1 MRSYTCTSP
10 WILTDFITLIKPTG
24 GQFLV
29 FKTVTAWNHWLSYML
44 SVLFIVCFY
53 TQQMTQ
59 NSSIYLLWQFH
70 GFEYQMKNL
79 WIHFWWFSFQCEPR
93 EFMHLMKLFFKNS
106 ADEVENAPKSLNSQG
121 FHTTFIFGNFTDDIG
136 NMRTLKTPT
145 SPGTL
150 IWALMVH
157 WITRPHSR
165 GNENASRLPPL
176 LLHSVVITHTHIQHT
191 KNWGNIF
198 KNIKLVSCCS
208 LFYAQSVSSE
218 IYCSRDWQEHGLNF
232 DFEVLWEIHV
242 GKTVWDRI
250 IYSTW
255 SEILMGSCR

>member
-79 WIHFWWFSFQCEPR
+79 WIHFWWFSFQCFDFSWGIYCSSVSR
-93 EFMHLMKLFFKNS
+93 GNLCTSWSSFFKNP

-145 SPGTL
+145 SPHRE
-150 IWALMVH
+150 H
-157 WITRPHSR
+157 WY
-165 GNENASRLPPL
+165 EL
-176 LLHSVVITHTHIQHT
+176 LWYT
-191 KNWGNIF
+191 G
-198 KNIKLVSCCS
+198 
-208 LFYAQSVSSE
+208 
-218 IYCSRDWQEHGLNF
+218 
-232 DFEVLWEIHV
+232 
-242 GKTVWDRI
+242 
-250 IYSTW
+250 
-255 SEILMGSCR
+255 

>member
-79 WIHFWWFSFQCEPR
+79 WIHFWWFSFQCFDFSWGIYCSSVSR
-93 EFMHLMKLFFKNS
+93 GNLCTSWSSFLKNS

-150 IWALMVH
+150 NMSSYGTLDNTAAQPWKSECVTVASSA
-157 WITRPHSR
+157 ITQCCNH
-165 GNENASRLPPL
+165 
-176 LLHSVVITHTHIQHT
+176 THTFNT
-191 KNWGNIF
+191 
-198 KNIKLVSCCS
+198 L
-208 LFYAQSVSSE
+208 
-218 IYCSRDWQEHGLNF
+218 
-232 DFEVLWEIHV
+232 
-242 GKTVWDRI
+242 KTEET
-250 IYSTW
+250 S
-255 SEILMGSCR
+255 